1 MDLAVEVARRQKETQ
16 IPPLR
21 QAQETVPYAAK
32 WMRIA
37 FMQFLSNESDLWESK
52 ILASGNITPVERFC
66 GILKLTVAGADK
78 TRSAIPYWVKERLKT
93 A

>member
-37 FMQFLSNESDLWESK
+37 FTQFLSSEGKALMGIKDFGEWK
-52 ILASGNITPVERFC
+52 HYAVERFR
-66 GILKLTVAGADK
+66 GTLNLTVAGADK
-78 TRSAIPYWVKERLKT
+78 TRSAIPV
-93 A
+93 